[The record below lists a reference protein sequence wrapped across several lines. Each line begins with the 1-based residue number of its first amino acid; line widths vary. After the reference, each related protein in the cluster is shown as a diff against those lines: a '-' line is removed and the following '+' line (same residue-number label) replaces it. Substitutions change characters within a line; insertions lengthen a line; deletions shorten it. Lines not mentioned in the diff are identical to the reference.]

1 VIVSIFIF
9 NQFVSFF
16 SHKGGTIEKN
26 DFYSILELILQGN
39 ADMGIFDF
47 LLGKDD
53 KIYNETYR
61 FGRFLECNKPAVFT
75 KIYNEATDHF
85 KQGRYADSFVKFLD
99 YLATPP
105 ENNVTFKRSGD
116 SVEFSITHGSAV
128 ITGTFDSNG
137 TFATSEIGEYSGRS
151 AALFRDLLTKNFSM
165 NYCCFCAKNNRI
177 YLKHISPL
185 KESSPLKL
193 YYAIKEMALKA
204 DIHSQSL
211 FDDFN
216 MLHESSQ
223 REKKEATPLEKTVKI
238 KYLRQW
244 INDTFNA
251 TSSMSPEKDANLM
264 SHYLLALCYRI
275 DFLLLPRGK
284 VWKINDSAI
293 AIYSDKVLTQS
304 EKIRKMISFLKDI
317 LDLSDADMNGCF
329 FKTVDTFGLV
339 NGSTQNDLVQ
349 FLLDQFNS
357 AKYYSDLNQEKN
369 TIAVYEQALGY
380 TTYFLGIYPAVRSL
394 LTLYYRIFYPGF
406 FNELGIK
413 SDFYDAATGKFNK
426 RAIENEIQSIIGHER
441 KLFPSLNFITYN
453 LRYESPSRFAFTFL
467 NEITYLNFLQ
477 PAK

>member
-1 VIVSIFIF
+1 
-9 NQFVSFF
+9 
-16 SHKGGTIEKN
+16 
-26 DFYSILELILQGN
+26 
-39 ADMGIFDF
+39 MGIFDF

-53 KIYNETYR
+53 KTYNEIYK

-85 KQGRYADSFVKFLD
+85 KQGRYVDSFVKFLD
-99 YLATPP
+99 YIANPP
-105 ENNVTFKRSGD
+105 ENSVSYKRTGD
-116 SVEFSITHGSAV
+116 SVEFSINHGSAR
-128 ITGTFDSNG
+128 ITGTFDFNG
-137 TFATSEIGEYSGRS
+137 TLATSVIGEYSGHS

-165 NYCCFCAKNNRI
+165 NYCCFCAHDSRI
-177 YLKHISPL
+177 YIKHISPL

-216 MLHESSQ
+216 MLRESSQ
-223 REKKEATPLEKTVKI
+223 RIRIEASDQEKSVKI
-238 KYLRQW
+238 KYIRQW
-244 INDTFNA
+244 IKDTFDA
-251 TSSMSPEKDANLM
+251 TSAMSPEKDANLM

-284 VWKINDSAI
+284 VWKMNDSAV
-293 AIYSDKVLTQS
+293 AIYSDKILTQS

-317 LDLSDADMNGCF
+317 LDLSDADLNNCF

-349 FLLDQFNS
+349 FFLDQFNS
-357 AKYYSDLNQEKN
+357 AKFYSDLHQEKN
-369 TIAVYEQALGY
+369 TVAVYEQALGY
-380 TTYFLGIYPAVRSL
+380 TTYFLGIYPAVKSL
-394 LTLYYRIFYPGF
+394 LTLYYRIFYSGF

-426 RAIENEIQSIIGHER
+426 RAIENEISFIISHER
-441 KLFPSLNFITYN
+441 KLFPSLNFLIYN
-453 LRYESPSRFAFTFL
+453 LRYESQSRFAYTFL

-477 PAK
+477 PVK